1 MDRYNLF
8 WLFLVYNGCFWSPL
22 LGLFVVVIKRVIV
35 FVKRITMLIKIAI
48 SKESH
53 NASFAKDLAMLKISE
68 ISKEV
73 TKQNVLEKM
82 KMVIVIYIMLVN

>member
-1 MDRYNLF
+1 
-8 WLFLVYNGCFWSPL
+8 
-22 LGLFVVVIKRVIV
+22 
-35 FVKRITMLIKIAI
+35 MLIKIPI

>member
-1 MDRYNLF
+1 
-8 WLFLVYNGCFWSPL
+8 
-22 LGLFVVVIKRVIV
+22 
-35 FVKRITMLIKIAI
+35 MLIKIAI

-82 KMVIVIYIMLVN
+82 KMVIVIYIMLVNQRLVTKIMFGFESSSSKNGKWTNMKN